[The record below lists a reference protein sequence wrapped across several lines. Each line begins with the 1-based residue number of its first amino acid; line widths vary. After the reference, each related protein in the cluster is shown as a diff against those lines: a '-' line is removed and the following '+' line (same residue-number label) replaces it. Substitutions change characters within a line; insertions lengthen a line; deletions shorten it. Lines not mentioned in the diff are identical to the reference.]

1 MVFEKSVIGIER
13 FIYVGGFDQ
22 KVGNFEKAG
31 GFYRKVVAFGEKWG
45 YL

>member
-1 MVFEKSVIGIER
+1 MGLIKKWAIPI
-13 FIYVGGFDQ
+13 
-22 KVGNFEKAG
+22 KVGNFEKGG